1 MRTAVLCW
9 HLQSVRARQREQH
22 ETRHI
27 IINRSLHSLLW
38 DREASQ

>member
-9 HLQSVRARQREQH
+9 RLQSVWARQGEQH